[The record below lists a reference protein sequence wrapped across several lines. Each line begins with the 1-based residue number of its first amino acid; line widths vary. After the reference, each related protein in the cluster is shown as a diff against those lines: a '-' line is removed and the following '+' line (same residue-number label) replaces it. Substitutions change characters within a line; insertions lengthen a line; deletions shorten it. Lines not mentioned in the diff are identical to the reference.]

1 MYLHQSQTLLY
12 GFCLRAFS
20 WRKSL
25 TCAHHVAVCDCRASG
40 LIPYIIYTNP
50 VYKPESTGFVRVRRS
65 RVLGIL
71 LQGGPVVRAPST
83 RGETTKEVS
92 GHASK
97 DIPRPSEQITKKAVL
112 FKTAS
117 SHIEQ
122 YLLLTKLEVFL
133 RVSIA
138 DTLYYFTD
146 AHHILR
152 KLAFGNIL
160 TEQVTDDTAEV
171 LMTRERQ
178 EAA

>member
-1 MYLHQSQTLLY
+1 VCAGPEYSGSSFKEDRL
-12 GFCLRAFS
+12 FEPRALGA
-20 WRKSL
+20 RQ
-25 TCAHHVAVCDCRASG
+25 
-40 LIPYIIYTNP
+40 P
-50 VYKPESTGFVRVRRS
+50 RRS
-65 RVLGIL
+65 RGTPVKTFLGH
-71 LQGGPVVRAPST
+71 QNRS
-83 RGETTKEVS
+83 
-92 GHASK
+92 
-97 DIPRPSEQITKKAVL
+97 QKKAIL

-146 AHHILR
+146 THHILGQ
-152 KLAFGNIL
+152 LAFGNIL
-160 TEQVTDDTAEV
+160 TEQVTDYTAEV